1 MLWRVVYIA
10 PSREVA
16 DKVRNLL
23 TTEGFL
29 ITVRS
34 AGISEGLNNGV
45 YEVLVPES
53 EIEEAH
59 ETLSQLLT
67 SRTRFSTE

>member
-1 MLWRVVYIA
+1 MWRVVYIA
-10 PSREVA
+10 PGREVA
-16 DKVRNLL
+16 DKVRSLL
-23 TTEGFL
+23 MTEGFL

-67 SRTRFSTE
+67 SRTRFSAE

>member
-1 MLWRVVYIA
+1 MWRVVYIA
-10 PSREVA
+10 PSRGIA
-16 DKVRNLL
+16 DKVRKLL
-23 TTEGFL
+23 TGEGFL
-29 ITVRS
+29 ITVRP
-34 AGISEGLNNGV
+34 AGITEGLNNGV

-59 ETLSQLLT
+59 ETLSQLMT